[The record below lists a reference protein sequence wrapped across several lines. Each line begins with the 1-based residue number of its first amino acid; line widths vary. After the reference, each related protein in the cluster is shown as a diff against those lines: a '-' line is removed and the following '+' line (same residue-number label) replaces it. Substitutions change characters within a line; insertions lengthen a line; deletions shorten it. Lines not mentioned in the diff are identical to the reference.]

1 MSAIAEAAWFA
12 LEVAWMNP
20 APSLAVS
27 RRARGPIAETWTG
40 IGSRML
46 MAPTSGFRK
55 RIFRRWSSKVHSSV
69 WPASRPDTTR
79 TYSSMSASFTG
90 RSPRVRRA
98 VKPVEMPKS
107 IRPGASALRVASPL
121 AATGAMR
128 FDGIS
133 TPVPRRIF
141 VVCMAA
147 AAIEA
152 KSSAFRSCV
161 S

>member
-1 MSAIAEAAWFA
+1 MSAIAAPAWAALA
-12 LEVAWMNP
+12 VAWIHP

-27 RRARGPIAETWTG
+27 RRARGPNAETWTG
-40 IGSRML
+40 IGSLML
-46 MAPTSGFRK
+46 MAPTSGLRN
-55 RIFRRWSSKVHSSV
+55 RIFRRLPSNVHSRV
-69 WPASRPDTTR
+69 WPASKPRTTR

-90 RSPRVRRA
+90 RSPIVRRA
-98 VKPVEMPKS
+98 VNPVEMPKS
-107 IRPGASALRVASPL
+107 IRPGASAFRVARPL

-128 FDGIS
+128 LDGIS

-141 VVCMAA
+141 AVCMAA

-152 KSSAFRSCV
+152 NSSELRSCV